1 MALDNK
7 VSKIQELIYE
17 ISVGEV
23 MRTNLVTVTPQTPM
37 SRLRE
42 ILREKRI
49 SGTPVVEGDKLVGII
64 SIEDF
69 IKWLADREP
78 DCPIGEKMIE
88 EVQTLYAEEPLTQA
102 VNKFE
107 QFGFGRF
114 PVLDRESN
122 RLVGMITKG
131 TIVEGLLKKL
141 EIDHC
146 EEEEVYRHR
155 IKHFFEDILA
165 DKVSLFFQYDVVGQ
179 DFKRA
184 GEGASR
190 LKSSLRRLGL
200 DPQIVR
206 RVAIATYEA
215 EMNLIIY
222 TEGGTIRVRVEP
234 HEIFVKVEDSGPGIP
249 DVEKAMQ
256 PGYSTA
262 PEWVR
267 ELGFGAGMGLNN
279 IQRCAS
285 KMGLRSTVGKGTT
298 LKIHIFTENGAK
310 SETHGADSKAESKR
324 SVG

>member
-1 MALDNK
+1 MTLNSK
-7 VSKIQELIYE
+7 ISKIQELIYE

-42 ILREKRI
+42 VLREKRI
-49 SGTPVVEGDKLVGII
+49 SGAPVVDGNKLVGII

-69 IKWLADREP
+69 IKWLANREP
-78 DCPIGEKMIE
+78 DCPIGEKMSK

-114 PVLDRESN
+114 PVLDNESK

-131 TIVEGLLKKL
+131 TIVEGLLHKL
-141 EIDHC
+141 QIDHI

-165 DKVSLFFQYDVVGQ
+165 DKVSLFFQYDVAGG

-200 DPQIVR
+200 DPQVVR

-222 TEGGTIRVRVEP
+222 TGGGKIRVRVEP
-234 HEIFVKVEDSGPGIP
+234 HEIFVRVEDSGPGIP

-285 KMGLRSTVGKGTT
+285 KMGLYSVVGKGTT

-310 SETHGADSKAESKR
+310 RGTRRGDCEAEPEC
-324 SVG
+324 

>member
-1 MALDNK
+1 MALNNRI
-7 VSKIQELIYE
+7 SKIQELIYE

-49 SGTPVVEGDKLVGII
+49 SGAPVVEGEKLVGII

-78 DCPIGEKMIE
+78 DCPIGEKMSKD
-88 EVQTLYAEEPLTQA
+88 VQTLYAEEPLTQA

-114 PVLDRESN
+114 PVLDNESK

-131 TIVEGLLKKL
+131 TIVEGLLHKL
-141 EIDHC
+141 QIDHI
-146 EEEEVYRHR
+146 EEEEVYRYR

-165 DKVSLFFQYDVVGQ
+165 DKVSLFFQYDVAGQ

-200 DPQIVR
+200 DPQVVR

-222 TEGGTIRVRVEP
+222 TEGGKIRVRVEP
-234 HEIFVKVEDSGPGIP
+234 HEIFVRVEDSGPGIP

-285 KMGLRSTVGKGTT
+285 KMGLYSAPGKGTT

-310 SETHGADSKAESKR
+310 RETRRGDCEAEPEC
-324 SVG
+324 